1 MKKSETSLYL
11 GVIIMIVCAVLTIFN
26 LTGSANTYLVD
37 INYIYV
43 LLFLIGGIALVV
55 RYILKN
61 K

>member
-1 MKKSETSLYL
+1 MKKNQTSLYL
-11 GVIIMIVCAVLTIFN
+11 GMIIMIVCGILTVLNFT
-26 LTGSANTYLVD
+26 SDASTYLVD

-43 LLFLIGGIALVV
+43 LLFLVVGIALVV